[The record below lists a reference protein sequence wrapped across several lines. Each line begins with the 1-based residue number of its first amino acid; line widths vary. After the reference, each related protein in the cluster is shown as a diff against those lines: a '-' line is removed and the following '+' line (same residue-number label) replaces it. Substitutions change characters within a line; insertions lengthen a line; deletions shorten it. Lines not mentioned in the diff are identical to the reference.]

1 MCIVGSVGR
10 DASNGRVDVVTVQ
23 LLLNLN
29 AEWAA
34 LPAPLATDG
43 RAGRRTIAAIESF
56 QRQAVKMRLPDG
68 RVEPNRSTL
77 AHLRGGLPPGF
88 SAAKLHGVMIRA
100 TPVGLATYAAPLATR
115 MAVHGID
122 TPLRMAHFLAQI
134 AHESG
139 DLRYAEELGS
149 GARYEGR
156 ADLGNRRYGDGRRF
170 KGRGLIQLTGR
181 ANYARYGK
189 ARGRDFTTAA
199 GARALATDPELA
211 VDVACWFWH
220 DRGLNAFADADDLAA
235 VTRVIN
241 GGAVGLAQRRAKLDR
256 ARFFFV
262 AVPLTART
270 PCSTKQSAFA

>member
-1 MCIVGSVGR
+1 MCIAGSVGR
-10 DASNGRVDVVTVQ
+10 DASNGRDDVVTVQ

-29 AEWAA
+29 AERMGVQG
-34 LPAPLATDG
+34 PLVTDG
-43 RAGRRTIAAIESF
+43 RAGRHTIAAIESF
-56 QRQAVKMRLPDG
+56 QRQVVKMRNPDG

-77 AHLRGGLPPGF
+77 AHLRAGLRPGF
-88 SAAKLHGVMIRA
+88 CAAKLHGVVIRA
-100 TPVGLATYAAPLATR
+100 TPVGLATYAGPLAAR

-139 DLRYAEELGS
+139 DLRYVEELGS
-149 GARYEGR
+149 GAQYEGR
-156 ADLGNRRYGDGRRF
+156 ADLGNRRPGDGRRF

-181 ANYARYGK
+181 ANYARYGA
-189 ARGRDFTTAA
+189 ARRCDFTTAA

-220 DRGLNAFADADDLAA
+220 DRGLNAVADTDDLAA
-235 VTRVIN
+235 VTRMIN
-241 GGAVGLAQRRAKLDR
+241 GGVVGLAQRRAKLDR

-262 AVPLTART
+262 ALRCP
-270 PCSTKQSAFA
+270 